1 MNFFAAC
8 EASSHGTWP
17 RRGRSSRLEKASRWS
32 LPCSLCDN
40 DNAVV
45 RWITVNF
52 EVFAAEFSYLEVA
65 GLLLYIPRRPGKTN
79 ELKGKVTKNY
89 MMSIIWLQFDWTT
102 EFLRIGAGHESYARI
117 GPMAISHGDEI
128 TLQSKALQFSEGVA
142 CVHSR
147 RS

>member
-1 MNFFAAC
+1 MANFVRLAA
-8 EASSHGTWP
+8 E
-17 RRGRSSRLEKASRWS
+17 RSLTY
-32 LPCSLCDN
+32 SLCDN
-40 DNAVV
+40 DNSVV

-79 ELKGKVTKNY
+79 ELKGKVTKNSIE
-89 MMSIIWLQFDWTT
+89 MSIIWLQFDWTT